1 MQQRSASRVNKKT
14 NFKKQ
19 LKLVEMTGGDMF
31 ILNNSIPVPL
41 YKQLYTQIREHI
53 LSGKLPAE
61 SRLPSVRDMAIEL
74 SASRNTVDGA
84 YQELYAEGYIYSR
97 PRSGYFVSALG
108 QEVAP
113 QALSVKPGKNDHLP
127 GPPSCFA
134 YDFHPAR
141 LDPESFPTEL
151 WRKCFIEG
159 LRRNSQQLVQY
170 GDPQGDWGL
179 RCSIQ
184 SYLERSRG
192 VMCDPDQIIVCTGLQ
207 QSLEIVAQVLKESH
221 SVVAVEN
228 PGYHLPRSVFQN
240 HAYTIF
246 PVPVGQEGIDLNHLK
261 TGNSTIAYVTPS
273 HQLPLG
279 YVMPVANRL
288 ALIEWAE
295 SDGRFIIED
304 DYDSE
309 LRYHG
314 KPIPSLQG
322 LRPTGNIVYSGTF
335 SKILSPALRL
345 SYMVLP
351 YSLLA
356 TYRQLYRAYFPSVS
370 LLEQRT
376 MANFMEQGHWERHIR
391 RMRMIYKKKH
401 DILLRSVDTHF
412 GARAVVIG
420 QGAGLHVVLM
430 LPDTL
435 HSEAEIIDRAR
446 QRGIWLYPFS
456 DFYVTGQPEAAT
468 LLLGFGG
475 MTAGEI
481 EQGVALLSKVCF

>member
-1 MQQRSASRVNKKT
+1 
-14 NFKKQ
+14 
-19 LKLVEMTGGDMF
+19 MF
-31 ILNNSIPVPL
+31 ILNNSDPAPL
-41 YKQLYTQIREHI
+41 YKQLYSQIREYI
-53 LSGKLPAE
+53 LSGKLSADT
-61 SRLPSVRDMAIEL
+61 RLPSVRDMSVEL
-74 SASRNTVDGA
+74 SVSRNTIDGA
-84 YQELYAEGYIYSR
+84 YQELYAEGYLYSK
-97 PRSGYFVSALG
+97 PRSGYFVSALARDI
-108 QEVAP
+108 AP
-113 QALSVKPGKNDHLP
+113 QTLSGKPGKNDYLP
-127 GPPSCFA
+127 GPPSNFT
-134 YDFHPAR
+134 YDFHPAC

-151 WRKCFIEG
+151 WRKCFVES
-159 LRRNSQQLVQY
+159 LRRNSSQLVQY

-192 VMCDPDQIIVCTGLQ
+192 VLCDPDQIVVCAGLQ
-207 QSLEIVAQVLKESH
+207 QSLDIVSHLLKDGH

-228 PGYHLPRSVFQN
+228 PGYHLPRSVFQS
-240 HAYTIF
+240 HAYTIC
-246 PVPVGQEGIDLNHLK
+246 PVPVESGGIDLNHLK
-261 TGNSTIAYVTPS
+261 ASNSTIVYVTPS

-295 SDGRFIIED
+295 SGGRYIIED

-322 LRPTGNIVYSGTF
+322 LRPAGNIIYTGTF

-356 TYRQLYRAYFPSVS
+356 TYRQFYRAYFPTVS

-391 RMRMIYKKKH
+391 RMRTIYKRKH
-401 DILLRSVDTHF
+401 DILLQSVETHF
-412 GARAVVIG
+412 GKRAVVVG
-420 QGAGLHVVLM
+420 HGAGLHVVM
-430 LPDTL
+430 RLPDSS
-435 HSEAEIIDRAR
+435 HCEAEIIGRA
-446 QRGIWLYPFS
+446 QQKGIRLFPFS
-456 DFYVTGQPEAAT
+456 DFHVTGQPEATT

-475 MTAGEI
+475 IKDSGI
-481 EQGVALLSKVCF
+481 ERGIATLSQLCVNK

>member
-1 MQQRSASRVNKKT
+1 
-14 NFKKQ
+14 
-19 LKLVEMTGGDMF
+19 MTGGNMF
-31 ILNNSIPVPL
+31 ILNSSDPVPL
-41 YKQLYTQIREHI
+41 YKQLYNQIREHI

-61 SRLPSVRDMAIEL
+61 SRLPSVRHMANEL
-74 SASRNTVDGA
+74 SASCNTVDGA

-97 PRSGYFVSALG
+97 PRSGYFVSALD
-108 QEVAP
+108 QEVLP
-113 QALSVKPGKNDHLP
+113 QSISGKLGKNDYLP

-151 WRKCFIEG
+151 WRKCLIEG
-159 LRRNSQQLVQY
+159 LRRNSQQLIQY
-170 GDPQGDWGL
+170 GDLQGDWGL

-184 SYLERSRG
+184 SYLEKSRG
-192 VMCDPDQIIVCTGLQ
+192 VMCDPDQIIVCAGLQ
-207 QSLEIVAQVLKESH
+207 QSLEIVAQLLKESH
-221 SVVAVEN
+221 SMVAVEN
-228 PGYHLPRSVFQN
+228 PGYHLPRAVFQN
-240 HAYTIF
+240 HSYTIF
-246 PVPVGQEGIDLNHLK
+246 PVPVGQNGIDLNQLK
-261 TGNSTIAYVTPS
+261 ASNSSIAYVTPS

-295 SDGRFIIED
+295 SSGRFIIED

-322 LRPTGNIVYSGTF
+322 LHPTGNIIYSGTF

-356 TYRQLYRAYFPSVS
+356 TYRQQYRSYNSSVS

-376 MANFMEQGHWERHIR
+376 MACFMEQGHWERHIR

-401 DILLRSVDTHF
+401 DILLRAVETCF
-412 GARAVVIG
+412 GKRAVVIG
-420 QGAGLHVVLM
+420 QGAGLHVVIM
-430 LPDTL
+430 LPDAS

-446 QRGIWLYPFS
+446 QKGIQLLQFS
-456 DFYVTGQPEAAT
+456 EFHVTGKPEIVT
-468 LLLGFGG
+468 LMLGFGG
-475 MTAGEI
+475 MIGSEI
-481 EQGVALLSKVCF
+481 EQGISLLSQIC

>member
-1 MQQRSASRVNKKT
+1 
-14 NFKKQ
+14 
-19 LKLVEMTGGDMF
+19 MF
-31 ILNNSIPVPL
+31 ILNNSNPVPL
-41 YKQLYTQIREHI
+41 YKQLYNQIREHI
-53 LSGKLPAE
+53 LSGRLPAN
-61 SRLPSVRDMAIEL
+61 SKLPSVRDMASEL

-84 YQELYAEGYIYSR
+84 YQELSAEGYIYSK
-97 PRSGYFVSALG
+97 PRSGYFVSALDR
-108 QEVAP
+108 EIAP
-113 QALSVKPGKNDHLP
+113 QALSGKTGKKDYLP

-141 LDPESFPTEL
+141 LDPGSFPTEL

-170 GDPQGDWGL
+170 GDPRGDWGL

-192 VMCDPDQIIVCTGLQ
+192 VVCDPEQIVICAGLQ
-207 QSLEIVAQVLKESH
+207 QSLDIVAQLLKESH
-221 SVVAVEN
+221 SIVAVEN
-228 PGYHLPRSVFQN
+228 PGYHLPRIVFQN
-240 HAYTIF
+240 HAYTIL
-246 PVPVGQEGIDLNHLK
+246 PIPVGEGGIDLNHLK
-261 TGNSTIAYVTPS
+261 ASNSTIVYVTPS

-295 SDGRFIIED
+295 SGGRYIIED

-322 LRPTGNIVYSGTF
+322 LRPTGNIIYSGTF

-351 YSLLA
+351 YSLQA

-370 LLEQRT
+370 LLEQRA
-376 MANFMEQGHWERHIR
+376 MAAFMEQGHWERHIR

-401 DILLRSVDTHF
+401 DILLRAIETHF
-412 GARAVVIG
+412 GTRAVVIG
-420 QGAGLHVVLM
+420 QGAGLHVVMM
-430 LPDTL
+430 LPDTAQ
-435 HSEAEIIDRAR
+435 SEAEILDRAR
-446 QRGIWLYPFS
+446 QRGIRLYPFS
-456 DFYVTGQPEAAT
+456 DFHVTGQPEATT

-475 MTAGEI
+475 MNGSEI
-481 EQGVALLSKVCF
+481 ELGIALLSQIC

>member
-1 MQQRSASRVNKKT
+1 MVADYV
-14 NFKKQ
+14 KQ
-19 LKLVEMTGGDMF
+19 PKLAEATGGKMF
-31 ILNNSIPVPL
+31 ILNSSNSVPL
-41 YKQLYTQIREHI
+41 YKQLYNQIREQI
-53 LSGKLPAE
+53 LSGKLAADA
-61 SRLPSVRDMAIEL
+61 RLPSVRDMAIEL
-74 SASRNTVDGA
+74 SVSRNTVDGA
-84 YQELYAEGYIYSR
+84 YQELCAEGYIYSS
-97 PRSGYFVSALG
+97 PRSGYFVSALD
-108 QEVAP
+108 QDTAAQSP
-113 QALSVKPGKNDHLP
+113 SAKPCKDDYLP
-127 GPPSCFA
+127 GPPSNFV

-159 LRRNSQQLVQY
+159 LRRNSRQLVQY

-184 SYLERSRG
+184 GYLERSRG
-192 VMCDPDQIIVCTGLQ
+192 VICAPDQIIICAGLQ
-207 QSLEIVAQVLKESH
+207 QSLDIVSNILKESH
-221 SVVAVEN
+221 SIVAIEN

-240 HAYTIF
+240 NSYSIF
-246 PVPVGQEGIDLNHLK
+246 PLPIGPGGIDLNLLK
-261 TGNSTIAYVTPS
+261 ASNSTIAYVTPS

-279 YVMPVANRL
+279 CVMPVANRL

-295 SDGRFIIED
+295 SGCRYIIED

-322 LRPTGNIVYSGTF
+322 LHPTGNIIYSGTF
-335 SKILSPALRL
+335 SKLLSPALRL

-356 TYRQLYRAYFPSVS
+356 PYRQLYRDYFPSVS

-376 MANFMEQGHWERHIR
+376 MATFMEHGHWERHIR

-401 DILLRSVDTHF
+401 DILLRSIETHF
-412 GARAVVIG
+412 GKQAVLIG
-420 QGAGLHVVLM
+420 QGAGLHVVLI

-435 HSEAEIIDRAR
+435 QSEAEIIDRAR
-446 QRGIWLYPFS
+446 QKSIRLFPFS
-456 DFYVTGQPEAAT
+456 EFHVAGQPEATT

-475 MTAGEI
+475 MTGSEI
-481 EQGVALLSKVCF
+481 EQGIAILSQLC

>member
-1 MQQRSASRVNKKT
+1 
-14 NFKKQ
+14 
-19 LKLVEMTGGDMF
+19 MTGSDMF
-31 ILNNSIPVPL
+31 ILNNSDPVPI
-41 YKQLYTQIREHI
+41 YKQLYNQIREHI
-53 LSGKLPAE
+53 LSGKLTAD

-74 SASRNTVDGA
+74 SASRNTVDAA
-84 YQELYAEGYIYSR
+84 YQELYAEGYLYSK
-97 PRSGYFVSALG
+97 PRSGYFVSALD
-108 QEVAP
+108 QDVAP
-113 QALSVKPGKNDHLP
+113 RPIYGKPGKNDYLP
-127 GPPSCFA
+127 GPPSVFT
-134 YDFHPAR
+134 YDFHPAG

-151 WRKCFIEG
+151 WRKCFVDT

-192 VMCDPDQIIVCTGLQ
+192 VLCDPDQVVICAGLQ
-207 QSLEIVAQVLKESH
+207 QSLDIVSHILKENH

-228 PGYHLPRSVFQN
+228 PGYHLPRSVFHN
-240 HAYTIF
+240 HSYTRF
-246 PVPVGQEGIDLNHLK
+246 PVPVRSDGIDLKHLK
-261 TGNSTIAYVTPS
+261 SSNSTIVYVTPS

-279 YVMPVANRL
+279 CVMPVANRL

-295 SDGRFIIED
+295 SGGKFIIED

-322 LRPTGNIVYSGTF
+322 LRPTGNIIYSGTF

-356 TYRQLYRAYFPSVS
+356 IYRQLYQAYFSSVS

-401 DILLRSVDTHF
+401 DILLRSVETYF
-412 GARAVVIG
+412 GKRAVVIG
-420 QGAGLHVVLM
+420 HGAGLHVVLM

-435 HSEAEIIDRAR
+435 FSEAEIIDRAR
-446 QRGIWLYPFS
+446 QKGIRLFPFS
-456 DFYVTGQPEAAT
+456 EFHFVGQPEATT

-475 MTAGEI
+475 MNSSEI
-481 EQGVALLSKVCF
+481 EQGIALLSQIC